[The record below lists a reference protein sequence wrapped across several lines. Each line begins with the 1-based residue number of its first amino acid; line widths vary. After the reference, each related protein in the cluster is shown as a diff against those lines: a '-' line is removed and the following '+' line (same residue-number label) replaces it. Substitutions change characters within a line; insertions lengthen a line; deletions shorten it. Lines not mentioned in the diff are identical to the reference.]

1 MSACL
6 YTLFSQWQCRGDRG
20 YTIVKYQTLRPA
32 RASDGGD
39 GRDRHRPCVCRRA
52 AGCYI
57 TGSAHGH
64 RRKVITMHTRHS
76 TRGNRQKWVVMLVL
90 LAVWLVASPVPGH
103 AWRGGRVFISPSI
116 VVPFGPFWRPYWG
129 PSPYAYPY
137 ASPYA
142 YLTASVCPASTAQLL
157 VLLRQSYGL
166 LPVCA
171 TVPRRMETS
180 EPDAPIGGFPTHAIK
195 REVP

>member
-1 MSACL
+1 MPACL

-142 YLTASVCPASTAQLL
+142 YPPIVVQPSPQVSVQPPPPNYWYYCDNPKGYYPYVQQCPGGW
-157 VLLRQSYGL
+157 R
-166 LPVCA
+166 PVNP
-171 TVPRRMETS
+171 TPR
-180 EPDAPIGGFPTHAIK
+180 
-195 REVP
+195 